1 MRDADGLPGAGEQR
15 GAGHDLA
22 AVLGQT
28 PADHDMRLAGRD
40 RGELTSGHPAQQVR
54 RADGDILQRA
64 DAAGAV
70 ERGPDELGPDMPVWP
85 RERLV
90 GIPDV
95 GRQLPADDRSHQ
107 DVQSVRRRA
116 VRAAHEATRKGVL
129 VGVDPQPA
137 PGAGRACRSD
147 RDRVG
152 KPQRQ
157 VTGQPD
163 ALGDQGAAVQD
174 TGGAWAVAFDG
185 QGRGQRGRSA
195 QRDLCWSAEVSG
207 DPSAYV
213 AAVAGARGAAEA
225 GCDEEGLR
233 QAWGQES
240 STAAGPA

>member
-1 MRDADGLPGAGEQR
+1 VRDADCLPGAGEQR

-22 AVLGQT
+22 AVLGQA

-40 RGELTSGHPAQQVR
+40 RCELTGGHPAQQVR

-64 DAAGAV
+64 NAAGAV
-70 ERGPDELGPDMPVWP
+70 ERGPDELGPDLPVWP

-90 GIPDV
+90 GTPDV
-95 GRQLPADDRSHQ
+95 GRQLPAGDRSHQ

-116 VRAAHEATRKGVL
+116 FRAAHEATRKGVL

-137 PGAGRACRSD
+137 PGASRARLGD
-147 RDRVG
+147 RDRGG

-157 VTGQPD
+157 VTGQPG

-174 TGGAWAVAFDG
+174 TDGALAVAFDA
-185 QGRGQRGRSA
+185 QGSSQRGRSA
-195 QRDLCWSAEVSG
+195 QRDLRWSAEVSG

-213 AAVAGARGAAEA
+213 AAVAAARRAAEA

-233 QAWGQES
+233 HAGGQES
-240 STAAGPA
+240 